1 MDDEYLEHLIE
12 EHEKDEKEYLE
23 RIIDDILE
31 SDELDRLIADRLEYI
46 DITDKPKEDIE
57 DRIRI
62 IREEDNLDTKE
73 ELFIELIK
81 ELDV

>member
-1 MDDEYLEHLIE
+1 MTDEELETTGLFGVIRDHDDLDIGEQLEE
-12 EHEKDEKEYLE
+12 LE
-23 RIIDDILE
+23 
-31 SDELDRLIADRLEYI
+31 DRLDYI
-46 DITDKPKEDIE
+46 DLTDKQKEDIE
-57 DRIRI
+57 ERIRK

>member
-1 MDDEYLEHLIE
+1 MTDEELETTGLFGVIRDHEDLDIGEQLE
-12 EHEKDEKEYLE
+12 ELE
-23 RIIDDILE
+23 
-31 SDELDRLIADRLEYI
+31 DRLGYI
-46 DITDKPKEDIE
+46 DITDKQKEDIE
-57 DRIRI
+57 DRIRN

>member
-57 DRIRI
+57 DRIRN

>member
-1 MDDEYLEHLIE
+1 MTDEELETTGLFGVIRDQEDLDIGEQLE
-12 EHEKDEKEYLE
+12 ELE
-23 RIIDDILE
+23 
-31 SDELDRLIADRLEYI
+31 DRLDYL
-46 DITDKPKEDIE
+46 DLTDKQKEDIE
-57 DRIRI
+57 ERIRN